1 MRLVALRWMV
11 LTALLGSSAC
21 SALLDTDALKTE
33 PAGDGGA
40 RDRGLADGRARDR
53 GVVADRGIRPD
64 AAVPTVV
71 LTLVAAS
78 GAVLTQMNVTGPAQ
92 TGAAIVFTLRNTGTA
107 ATAGVPLPTLS
118 NLANFEVI
126 TNACGAALAANASCT
141 FSVRPKATTNGAYGG
156 TLRVTSG
163 SAGSN
168 TLTLGGTASGF
179 TVPPVLNLSAPSGA
193 VLDAMNVTAPG
204 PNGAP
209 ITFTVRNTGST
220 AMAAAV
226 VITLANPTHFLVE
239 TNTCTAALAPNAS
252 CTFVVRPTATANGGY
267 ESSLQV
273 AVGET
278 ASNPLTL
285 SGSASGFAPA
295 VTLTPATAQ
304 TGMDV
309 TPAAN
314 PGAAVAFTIEN
325 TGSAPTT
332 AAPTVVLSNTTN
344 FEVSASTC
352 TAVLAPA
359 ATCTFGVRPKATANG
374 ALSGTVQVTAGTGV
388 SSATVT
394 LSGTSSGFGP
404 AVTLTPAAPQT
415 GMDVTPAAN
424 PGAAVTFTVENTGTA
439 PTTATPAVVL
449 SNTTNFEVST
459 NTCTAVLAAQAT
471 CTFDVKPKAIANED
485 FTGTVQ
491 VTAGTGVSSATV
503 NLSGAATGF

>member
-64 AAVPTVV
+64 AAVPTVA
-71 LTLVAAS
+71 LTLAAAS

-118 NLANFEVI
+118 NLANFAVI

-141 FSVRPKATTNGAYGG
+141 FSVGPKATTNGPYNA

-163 SAGSN
+163 SASSN
-168 TLTLGGTASGF
+168 TLTLEGTASGF
-179 TVPPVLNLSAPSGA
+179 TVPPVLSLSAASGA

-226 VITLANPTHFLVE
+226 VITLASPTHFLVE
-239 TNTCTAALAPNAS
+239 TNTCTAALAANAT
-252 CTFVVRPTATANGGY
+252 CTFVVRPTATANGSY

-285 SGSASGFAPA
+285 SGTASGFAPA
-295 VTLTPATAQ
+295 VTLTPSADQ
-304 TGMDV
+304 TGMNV
-309 TPAAN
+309 TPGAN
-314 PGAAVAFTIEN
+314 PGAAVTFTVRN

-332 AAPTVVLSNTTN
+332 VAPTVVLSSTTN
-344 FEVSASTC
+344 FEVSVSTC
-352 TAVLAPA
+352 TAVLAAA
-359 ATCTFGVRPKATANG
+359 ATCTFGVRPKATADG
-374 ALSGTVQVTAGTGV
+374 ALSGTVQVTAGTDV
-388 SSATVT
+388 SSGTVN
-394 LSGTSSGFGP
+394 LSGTASGFGP
-404 AVTLTPAAPQT
+404 AVRLTPASAQT
-415 GMDVTPAAN
+415 GMDVTLAAN

-439 PTTATPAVVL
+439 PTTAAPNVVL
-449 SNTTNFEVST
+449 SNTTNFEVSAD
-459 NTCTAVLAAQAT
+459 TCTVVLAAQAT
-471 CTFDVKPKAIANED
+471 CTFDVKPKATVDGA
-485 FTGTVQ
+485 FSGTVL
-491 VTAGTGVSSATV
+491 VNAGTGVSSAPV
-503 NLSGAATGF
+503 SLSGTATGL